1 MITLNFFVD
10 FNSSTSSLF
19 AFSSVLK
26 GVLLINIESI
36 TKILMYEDFVVF
48 ALLKMSYFKFFCDTY
63 LQLLQFLIIN
73 LSNYTNNG
81 NEGIEDF
88 FQFCFREDFD
98 LWVMRRYLRFFV
110 YFHLTGIERKISCLA
125 FSISNQVCY
134 GNSRRQ
140 KQNL

>member
-1 MITLNFFVD
+1 MKTLNFFVD

-26 GVLLINIESI
+26 GVLLSNIESI

-73 LSNYTNNG
+73 LSNYKNNG

-88 FQFCFREDFD
+88 F
-98 LWVMRRYLRFFV
+98 
-110 YFHLTGIERKISCLA
+110 
-125 FSISNQVCY
+125 
-134 GNSRRQ
+134 
-140 KQNL
+140 